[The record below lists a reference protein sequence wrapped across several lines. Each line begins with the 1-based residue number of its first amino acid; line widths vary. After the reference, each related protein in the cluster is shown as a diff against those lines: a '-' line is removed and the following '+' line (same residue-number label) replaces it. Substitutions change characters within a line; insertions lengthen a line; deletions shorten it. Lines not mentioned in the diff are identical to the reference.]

1 MYPVYSFFKKHLKCV
16 TCMPEQYNLKSV
28 KQFLD
33 FLTNSIIC
41 HHVQGKLLIQL
52 YKKEEMNPFHEIYNC
67 TLVKCVPPKAVV
79 AVTGCLYNQ

>member
-52 YKKEEMNPFHEIYNC
+52 YKKEEISNPFHETYNC
-67 TLVKCVPPKAVV
+67 TLVQVCA
-79 AVTGCLYNQ
+79 TQGCGGRHRLPL